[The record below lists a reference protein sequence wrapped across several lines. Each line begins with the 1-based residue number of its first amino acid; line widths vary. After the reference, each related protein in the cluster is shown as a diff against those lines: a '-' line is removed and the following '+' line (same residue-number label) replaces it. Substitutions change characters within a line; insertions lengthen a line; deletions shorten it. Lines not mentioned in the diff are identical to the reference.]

1 MMLNKKMKM
10 SELVEHNFHL
20 LSILSRLGM
29 KGSFADHS
37 VEEMCSRY
45 SFDADTFILICE
57 VYSGREFKP
66 SDELFR
72 RCRIEDLLKYL
83 HSSHEFYLNSALA
96 NLAPSIEEM
105 IRYTQPV
112 RQKVFR
118 QFFNGYR
125 TELERH
131 FEHEES
137 HVMPYI
143 RSLLDGCP
151 EPGRSIT
158 HFHEQHSHI
167 EESLSDLKKLIM
179 QSMPPECDGEPRIE
193 VLDNI
198 FHLQL
203 DLRYHTYIEDEVLM
217 PLVERYEKQVPWH
230 RSACSQEAA
239 EEEHNELSDRE
250 EEVLVQVARG
260 LLNKEIADKLNISI
274 NTVITHRK
282 NITRKTGIKTV
293 PGLTVYAIL
302 RGLIDINSIE

>member
-1 MMLNKKMKM
+1 MKM
-10 SELVEHNFHL
+10 SELVEYNFHL

-29 KGSFADHS
+29 KGSFADYS

-45 SFDADTFILICE
+45 SIDADTFILICE

-66 SDELFR
+66 SDDLFR

-118 QFFNGYR
+118 QFFNDYR
-125 TELERH
+125 KVLEGH
-131 FEHEES
+131 FEHEEKQ
-137 HVMPYI
+137 VIPYI
-143 RSLLDGCP
+143 KSLLEGNP
-151 EPGRSIT
+151 EPGQSIAR
-158 HFHEQHSHI
+158 FHEVHSNI

-179 QSMPPECDGEPRIE
+179 QSLPPECDGEPRIE

-198 FHLQL
+198 FHLQQ
-203 DLRYHTYIEDEVLM
+203 DLRFHTYIEDAILT
-217 PLVERYEKQVPWH
+217 PLVEQYERRAPWH
-230 RSACSQEAA
+230 YLATRSEDV
-239 EEEHNELSDRE
+239 EEEHNGLSDRE
-250 EEVLVQVARG
+250 KEVLVQVARG

-302 RGLIDINSIE
+302 GGLIDINSIE